1 MNLFKSLSKNQKGF
15 SLIELLAVV
24 AILSIFVVVL
34 VPSFINHIGESKLD
48 RDNTKFESINN
59 AIRTACAEPEVENEV
74 IRLAGEDPLHIVFKI
89 SSDGKITFE
98 NGTMRGQPFAN
109 TYMWNNIYQT
119 VGFDY
124 ECAATEY
131 HGKTLTFTI
140 PLKEDNKTWQ
150 CSYEISD

>member
-1 MNLFKSLSKNQKGF
+1 MNLLKKLSKNKKGF

-24 AILSIFVVVL
+24 AILSIFVIVL
-34 VPSFINHIGESKLD
+34 VPSFITHIGESKLD

-74 IRLAGEDPLHIVFKI
+74 ERIAGGDPLKIVFKI
-89 SSDGKITFE
+89 SADGKITFE
-98 NGTMRGQPFAN
+98 NGTMGGQPIIN

-119 VGFDY
+119 IEFEY
-124 ECAATEY
+124 EVASTEY

-140 PLKEDNKTWQ
+140 PIKQANKTWQ
-150 CSYEISD
+150 CSYAITD